1 MDDATP
7 WQLVVKLGEVFLPDL
22 WRALPA
28 AVLALLAF
36 GFRRMARRF
45 LGLFERIEVVE
56 HKVDLHLEEARLG
69 FQRNEET
76 HKAIIAMVE
85 DHMRRSSEESSRAE
99 RAVEAQARRIDE
111 LVGTGR
117 KS

>member
-1 MDDATP
+1 MNNPSTLELIGRITEA
-7 WQLVVKLGEVFLPDL
+7 FLPDL

-45 LGLFERIEVVE
+45 LGLFERMELIS
-56 HKVDLHLEEARLG
+56 HKVDEHLTEARAG
-69 FQRNEET
+69 FQANDET
-76 HKAIIAMVE
+76 HKSIINMV
-85 DHMRRSSEESSRAE
+85 DGHCRRSAEDMARIE
-99 RAVEAQARRIDE
+99 RAIEAQARRIDD
-111 LVGTGR
+111 LVGR

>member
-1 MDDATP
+1 MNEKSE
-7 WQLVVKLGEVFLPDL
+7 LVNAIGHLVELVLPDL

-45 LGLFERIEVVE
+45 LGLFEKLDQVENKLDDHLTEAEVNFKQNDETHRSIVKMIEDHSRQSSEGSSRIE
-56 HKVDLHLEEARLG
+56 
-69 FQRNEET
+69 
-76 HKAIIAMVE
+76 
-85 DHMRRSSEESSRAE
+85 RAL
-99 RAVEAQARRIDE
+99 EAQARRIDE
-111 LVGTGR
+111 LAGR